1 MGGKMSEVKK
11 SDGDFIELK
20 VEDFNKLLICAR
32 KCKDD
37 FFIMRNL
44 LAMKPLEESAKDCIH
59 RMEFREPI
67 FKVLEKFKE
76 YKL

>member
-1 MGGKMSEVKK
+1 MSEVKK
-11 SDGDFIELK
+11 AEGDFIELK
-20 VEDFNKLLICAR
+20 VEDFKNLLMCAR

-44 LAMKPLEESAKDCIH
+44 LAMKPIEDSARDCIR

-67 FKVLEKFKE
+67 FNVLKTFKD

>member
-1 MGGKMSEVKK
+1 MSEANKK
-11 SDGDFIELK
+11 ADGDFIEFK
-20 VEDFNKLLICAR
+20 VEDFNKLLMCAR

-44 LAMKPLEESAKDCIH
+44 LAMKPLEESSNDCIR

-67 FKVLEKFKE
+67 FKVLEKFKD